1 MVYMWMKPHACSYC
15 EKKFAQEGSLR
26 RHERIHTGEKPY
38 KCDLCG
44 NSFLHSSD
52 PSQHIKSVHE
62 GQAAA
67 VIKGLLKREI

>member
-1 MVYMWMKPHACSYC
+1 M
-15 EKKFAQEGSLR
+15 
-26 RHERIHTGEKPY
+26 RIHTGENPY